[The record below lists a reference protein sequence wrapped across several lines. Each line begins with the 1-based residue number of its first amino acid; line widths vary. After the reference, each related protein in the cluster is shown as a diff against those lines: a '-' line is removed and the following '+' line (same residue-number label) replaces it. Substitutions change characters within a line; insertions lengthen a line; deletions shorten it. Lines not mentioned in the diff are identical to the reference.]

1 MVRKRQNE
9 SITKMSLIGQLSG
22 NVCSGAKNILLTI
35 CIGTGI
41 QKKGRSLTLAWTAQ
55 DFPGRP
61 PPNRGG
67 GGGTP
72 GGRGG
77 GGGGGLLPEVG
88 LLSPIGLSSPI
99 GLLSPIS
106 SAALEEK
113 RQREH

>member
-22 NVCSGAKNILLTI
+22 NVCSSAKNILLTI

-77 GGGGGLLPEVG
+77 GGGGLLPEVG